1 MRAAFLID
9 LYCVDFVAS
18 DFSRRF
24 VSSSKLGRERSVA
37 IFVEEGM
44 TSFEDWPK
52 FTWLFG

>member
-1 MRAAFLID
+1 VRAAFLID